1 LKLAHAGR
9 IDQRRARRE
18 LDQFAMRRRVCVLS
32 FLIIEQRRMH
42 AIKLALGATTNR
54 VAMSVVTFAAGT
66 ALFGLALGY
75 IALLP
80 IAKISSPCCFE
91 PTSWNP

>member
-1 LKLAHAGR
+1 
-9 IDQRRARRE
+9 
-18 LDQFAMRRRVCVLS
+18 
-32 FLIIEQRRMH
+32 MH